1 MHPSLKAEFIPPPL
15 LEPREI
21 MGRNEPCWCGSGKK
35 WKKCHRERHLQ
46 KELPIG
52 KLLNDLL
59 ENQKKGR
66 CLHPEASPSKCSNRI
81 IKAHT
86 VQRAGGLAAIAD
98 NGYVISGK
106 RGFENIFKNDG
117 NIVPGPVGLGKA
129 STFMGFCSYH
139 DNELFEPIE
148 KDTFTLN
155 HEAAFLLS
163 FRAISYE
170 YLTKLNAI
178 RAVSLQRE
186 MDRGKDFET
195 QVAIQQYLHIH
206 LMGFIRGMQD
216 LEGWK
221 AEYDRKFVARDYSS
235 MSHYA
240 LEFDGILPFVCCGG
254 FNPEVDFHGRQLQII
269 TRGEAPMERVSV
281 NVSVIG
287 TKSFLAFGWYGIP
300 NGPAEEFV
308 RSFKC
313 LDNKDK
319 ANSCLMMAVEQS
331 ENTYFNPSWWN
342 CLTEADRRHL
352 IERMQSGIEFRSR
365 RPTSTYRNLKQVIQ
379 PVPVTA
385 EVGTF

>member
-1 MHPSLKAEFIPPPL
+1 
-15 LEPREI
+15 

-52 KLLNDLL
+52 KLLNDIL
-59 ENQKKGR
+59 EDRNRGT
-66 CLHPEASPSKCSNRI
+66 CLHPEASPSICSNRI

-86 VQRAGGLAAIAD
+86 VQRAGGLKAIAE
-98 NGYVISGK
+98 NGHVISGK
-106 RGFENIFKNDG
+106 RAFENIFKNDG
-117 NIVPGPVGLGKA
+117 KIVPGPVGIGKA
-129 STFMGFCSYH
+129 STFMGFCWYH
-139 DNELFEPIE
+139 DNKLFEPIE

-178 RAVSLQRE
+178 RAVNLQRE

-206 LMGFIRGMQD
+206 QMGFIRGVQD

-221 AEYDRKFVARDYSS
+221 AEYDRKFIARDYLS
-235 MSHYA
+235 MPHYA
-240 LEFDGILPFVCCGG
+240 VEFDGILPFVCCGG
-254 FNPEVDFHGRQLQII
+254 FSPEVDFHGRQLQII
-269 TRGEAPMERVSV
+269 TRGEAPMEHVCI

-287 TKSFLAFGWYGIP
+287 AKSFLAFGWHGIP

-308 RSFKC
+308 MSFKS
-313 LDNKDK
+313 LYNKDK
-319 ANSCLMMAVEQS
+319 ANACLMMAVEQS
-331 ENTYFNPSWWN
+331 ENTYFNPSWWHS
-342 CLTEADRRHL
+342 LIETDRMHL
-352 IERMQSGIEFRSR
+352 IQRMQSGIGLRSR
-365 RPTSTYRNLKQVIQ
+365 RPTSTYRNLKHVIQ
-379 PVPVTA
+379 LELVTA